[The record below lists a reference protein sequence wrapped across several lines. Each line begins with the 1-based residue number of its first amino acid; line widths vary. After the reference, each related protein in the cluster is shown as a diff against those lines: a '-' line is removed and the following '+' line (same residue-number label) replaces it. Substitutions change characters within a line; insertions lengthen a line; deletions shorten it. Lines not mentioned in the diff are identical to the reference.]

1 MYRKIEDWMAT
12 ELKIGWSELLVYV
25 IIYGSQ
31 DQTYTWGQ
39 NKLAETIW
47 VSKSTAKRALKNL
60 MDRGL
65 IVKVSNWYQVGS
77 NWTLEGSKWPLK
89 GSNWTPCEV
98 EERGQNEPEK
108 GSKWPPH
115 TIYIT
120 NNQNKRK
127 KTNKKETKKE
137 EKQLPSVS
145 EIVDAFVEDYW
156 VNDER
161 IVAALNKRLAHKQK
175 TKAPYKTI
183 RWALKQI
190 QETLG
195 WIWTKDRSRKFEWCV
210 NDTISNWW
218 QGLGRYSNS
227 ESRFYNWLEEEKRKE
242 QRKAQKES
250 QNKPPSSLWGFW
262 KKDIENILD
271 EMLQL

>member
-1 MYRKIEDWMAT
+1 MYRTIEDWMIKDLWLRWN
-12 ELKIGWSELLVYV
+12 ELVVYCV
-25 IIYGSQ
+25 IYSSQ
-31 DQTYTWGQ
+31 EQTYTRGQ
-39 NKLAETIW
+39 DTLARTLWLGARTVNRI
-47 VSKSTAKRALKNL
+47 LKNL
-60 MDRGL
+60 VDDGIL
-65 IVKVSNWYQVGS
+65 EKVPKWHKIVPNWQEKVP
-77 NWTLEGSKWPLK
+77 KWRIQRK
-89 GSNWTPCEV
+89 KICQSGVKNTPSWHV
-98 EERGQNEPEK
+98 D
-108 GSKWPPH
+108 

-120 NNQNKRK
+120 NKQEEK
-127 KTNKKETKKE
+127 KTNKKKETKKE
-137 EKQLPSVS
+137 EKQLPSVC

-183 RWALKQI
+183 QWALKQI

-195 WIWTKDRSRKFEWCV
+195 WIWTKDRSIKFERCV
-210 NDTISNWW
+210 NDTLEKWR
-218 QGLGRYSNS
+218 QGLGRYDNS
-227 ESRFYNWLEEEKRKE
+227 ESRFYHWLEEEKRKA

-250 QNKPPSSLWGFW
+250 QNKPPSSWWGFW